1 MGMGHHLAIV
11 VDPDEHMPGRA
22 VIGRADDGDLTPL
35 AYSEFSIIPSAGEP
49 PDPVR
54 PSTFEDYETDTGV
67 YGAGIKGSR
76 VSVASYINPYQKN
89 ATKWQYNE
97 NVLNP
102 VGKPAVIFD
111 NRGRVLDG
119 RTQFPGQQGF
129 RYDTNIPRPAY
140 MSFSDLLDQ
149 EGVY

>member
-1 MGMGHHLAIV
+1 
-11 VDPDEHMPGRA
+11 MPGRA
-22 VIGRADDGDLTPL
+22 VVGSADPGDLHIL
-35 AYSEFSIIPSAGEP
+35 SYAEFGMVPGPNEP

-54 PSTFEDYETDTGV
+54 PSQFDKYTTDTGV
-67 YGAGIKGSR
+67 FGAGIEDARGY
-76 VSVASYINPYQKN
+76 VQYYVNPFQKN

-97 NVLNP
+97 NVEHP
-102 VGKPAVIFD
+102 IGKPAVIYD

-119 RTQFPGQQGF
+119 RTQYPGQQTF

>member
-1 MGMGHHLAIV
+1 MLGIIV
-11 VDPDEHMPGRA
+11 EPDEHMPGRA

-35 AYSEFSIIPSAGEP
+35 DYQGYDTIPGPGEP

-54 PSTFEDYETDTGV
+54 PSQFDGYVTDTGV
-67 YGAGIKGSR
+67 YGAGIQGSR

-89 ATKWQYNE
+89 ATKWWYNE
-97 NVLNP
+97 NLANP
-102 VGKPAVIFD
+102 VGKPAVIYD

-119 RTQFPGQQGF
+119 RTQYPGQQNF